1 MADRNPPGAMVA
13 GGKEASIHG
22 ECLRI
27 EQHTPPGSL
36 NRRERRRRLTREMTP
51 AISGRQWSGG
61 PHRYRAVPGMKEEDI
76 AAGRTRDDLP
86 GELSRRI
93 DTPAESQE
101 NVTEV

>member
-1 MADRNPPGAMVA
+1 MADLNPPGAMVA

-61 PHRYRAVPGMKEEDI
+61 PHRYRAIPGMKEEDI
-76 AAGRTRDDLP
+76 AAGGDALMNDPCRGPYSAGSIR
-86 GELSRRI
+86 LSRAGR
-93 DTPAESQE
+93 
-101 NVTEV
+101 V